1 MSDRRYPD
9 AVADEFPPPSTAFT
23 DREGREIEIRP
34 YEGDDEARE
43 ALVEMYDRF
52 DPSDRAQGI
61 PPGGEERIR
70 EWLEAIL
77 PDDCYNVIA
86 WCGDEAAGHATLV
99 PDGNAYE
106 LAIFVHQAYQRA
118 GIGTHLIRGLLGHGQ
133 ANGVEKVWLTVERW
147 NRAAVSLY
155 KKIGFETSDAES
167 FELEMGLR
175 LSPEADGDG
184 ETEGFEGDDG
194 GTEGFEGDDGEAEGF
209 EDDDGEA
216 DESDGDE

>member
-1 MSDRRYPD
+1 MSDRGYPD
-9 AVADEFPPPSTAFT
+9 AVADEFPPPPIAFT
-23 DREGREIEIRP
+23 DREDREIEIRP
-34 YEGDDEARE
+34 YEGDDAAHE
-43 ALVEMYDRF
+43 ALVEMYDTF
-52 DPSDRAQGI
+52 DPADRAQGI

-77 PDDCYNVIA
+77 PGDCYNVIA

-99 PDGNAYE
+99 PDGDAYE
-106 LAIFVHQAYQRA
+106 LAIFVHQKYQRA

-133 ANGVEKVWLTVERW
+133 ANGVAKVWLTVERW

-175 LSPEADGDG
+175 LHADDEGAAGESAVADDGDG
-184 ETEGFEGDDG
+184 D
-194 GTEGFEGDDGEAEGF
+194 A
-209 EDDDGEA
+209 
-216 DESDGDE
+216 

>member
-9 AVADEFPPPSTAFT
+9 AVADEFPPPPTAFT
-23 DREGREIEIRP
+23 DREGREIGIRP

-43 ALVEMYDRF
+43 ALVEMYDSF

-77 PDDCYNVIA
+77 PSDCYNVIA

-99 PDGNAYE
+99 PDEDAYE
-106 LAIFVHQAYQRA
+106 LAIFVHQTYQRA
-118 GIGTHLIRGLLGHGQ
+118 GIGTHLIRRLLGHGQ

-175 LSPEADGDG
+175 LRPEADGDG

-194 GTEGFEGDDGEAEGF
+194 A
-209 EDDDGEA
+209 A